1 MRKLKHISLQ
11 LIAFSLL
18 MGMAIS
24 SCTETE
30 LVPYDRQPTNRITE
44 YKVTNAT
51 EVLYG
56 VVDDID
62 NTITVSLPFYLSIN
76 FIVPEIKL
84 EEGATLID
92 GQGNPIDIR
101 EDLDPVPFDSVGYTY
116 RIKDAANAIREY
128 KLVTKILP
136 HKDPLKMGFGIT
148 YGGVR
153 PVVNDTVTKES
164 IINARI
170 YMYGN
175 LESSSMNAKLTLVN
189 QQTKA
194 VIPNGLKL
202 YSITSGANFY
212 TVLADISPN
221 VNAGDYNIIM
231 EHQGRTDTLPTI
243 HLKHKRPYFGQLPK
257 VMTHGDTITLAVSGP
272 NTNGEVYSGTN
283 TGVSHAYLV
292 LDEALLFTRPADFP
306 SELSKKRI
314 ELEIISQNRTE
325 IKFRFPDN
333 IPVGLYMSN
342 QGIGSGIRDG
352 YFITQTG
359 FGIYFDFED
368 SPWGENNLLAT
379 SPYLNFEVKAKQ

>member
-11 LIAFSLL
+11 LIAFSFL

-136 HKDPLKMGFGIT
+136 HKDPLKLGFGIT

-231 EHQGRTDTLPTI
+231 EHQGRADTLPTI

-257 VMTHGDTITLAVSGP
+257 VMTHGDTITLEVSGP

-283 TGVSHAYLV
+283 TGVAHAYLV

-379 SPYLNFEVKAKQ
+379 SPYLNFEVKAK